1 MGMARQQETLH
12 ALVLASADSRD
23 DRIVQLLTDA
33 SQRIPAVIRR
43 ARRQGSKV
51 SGHMEPLT
59 LSEVQVTVW
68 PDRSLARVDGA
79 WARASFPVI
88 RGDLLRYALAST
100 MTEVTLHLIAEYG
113 GEPGA
118 YGLLLK
124 AWQTLDDADRPP
136 SEDLLLLYEVRMLAL
151 SGVLPPPEALPGL
164 DLSTQDTLAGWM
176 ANRWRPLAASERRR
190 AGQVLEAL
198 IQQTSGRPLK
208 SRAFLNQTLADG

>member
-43 ARRQGSKV
+43 ARRQGSKIA
-51 SGHMEPLT
+51 GHVEPLT
-59 LSEVQVTVW
+59 LAEVQLTVW

-79 WARASFPVI
+79 WARASFPVV

-118 YGLLLK
+118 YELLLK
-124 AWQTLDDADRPP
+124 AWQTLDDPERVP
-136 SEDLLLLYEVRMLAL
+136 SEDLLLLYEVRMLSLA
-151 SGVLPPPEALPGL
+151 GVLPPPESLPGL
-164 DLSTQDTLAGWM
+164 APSTQATLAGWL
-176 ANRWRPLAASERRR
+176 ANRWQALTSPERRATAR
-190 AGQVLEAL
+190 VLEAL
-198 IQQTSGRPLK
+198 VQQASGRTLA
-208 SRAFLNQTLADG
+208 SRDFLNQTLADL